1 MPRQNFPR
9 DRFDDLSAS
18 SGRVGAHRAENPRL
32 RAGGILLWAIAATI
46 VLIGL
51 GIFGSLILSG
61 RVVLFPT
68 PEPTPTATAQVT
80 PVVDTSYTVLV
91 LNAAN
96 EEGLATRVRDTLLG
110 QGWTEQ
116 KVSAGNAGSTF
127 ETSTVYYASPDAYP
141 AALGLA
147 RLLGMSNVAY
157 DPNYPLP
164 STSATQLTV
173 VLGMDRSAGA
183 TPTP

>member
-9 DRFDDLSAS
+9 DRFDDRSVS

-46 VLIGL
+46 VLVGL
-51 GIFGSLILSG
+51 GIFGSLVVSG
-61 RVVLFPT
+61 RVVLFPSST
-68 PEPTPTATAQVT
+68 PTPVATPQVT
-80 PVVDTSYTVLV
+80 PVVDTSYSVLV

-96 EEGLATRVRDTLLG
+96 QEGLATRAKETLL
-110 QGWTEQ
+110 QRGWTDQ
-116 KVSAGNAGSTF
+116 KVTAGNAGGTF
-127 ETSTVYYASPDAYP
+127 DTTTVYYAAEDAYP

-147 RLLGMSNVAY
+147 KLLGVTNVTY
-157 DPNYPLP
+157 DPGYPLP
-164 STSATQLTV
+164 GTPATQLTV
-173 VLGMDRSAGA
+173 VLGTDQLSSA